1 MTDTGFS
8 IGHYTDKKSITGCT
22 VLLCPEGNRTSCYI
36 SGAAPGSRETALL
49 APEKKIQSVQAI
61 LLTGGSAFGLSA
73 AQGVV
78 QYLAEEKAGYVTRF
92 GTIPIVPA
100 AVVYDLNIGDATI
113 RPTAENAYQ
122 ACRSA
127 SPDKINWHGSVGAGT
142 GVTVGKWAGI
152 EKAMKG
158 GLGVA
163 EITVADAW
171 IRAIAV
177 VNAVGDVIDEQG
189 KIVAGAWAEN
199 QGFLADNDPGKR
211 WKLPEVGIME
221 NTVLSIVMTNVR
233 LDKLQTFL
241 LAQRAHNGYARAI
254 IPTNTSYDGDIIFAV
269 SSCRIE
275 FTPDIVFDM
284 AAEVVRR
291 AIIDAVINAESLGGV
306 RSYKSN

>member
-1 MTDTGFS
+1 MTALGFS
-8 IGHYTDKKSITGCT
+8 IGHYTDKQNITGCT

-73 AQGVV
+73 AQGVM
-78 QYLAEEKAGYVTRF
+78 QYLGEQKAGYVTRF
-92 GTIPIVPA
+92 ATIPIVPA
-100 AVVYDLNIGDATI
+100 AVVYDLNIGDSTTC
-113 RPTAENAYQ
+113 PTAENAYQ

-127 SPDKINWHGSVGAGT
+127 SIENMNWHGSIGAGT

-163 EITVADAW
+163 EITVSDAW

-177 VNAVGDVIDEQG
+177 VNAVGDIIDEQG
-189 KIVAGAWAEN
+189 KIIAGAWTEN
-199 QGFLADNDPGKR
+199 QGFLAESDPGKR
-211 WKLPEVGIME
+211 WVVPEVGIIE
-221 NTVLSIVMTNVR
+221 NTVLSIVITNVR
-233 LDKLQTFL
+233 LDKTQTFL

-254 IPTNTSYDGDIIFAV
+254 IPANTSYDGDIIFAV
-269 SSCRIE
+269 SSCQIE

-284 AAEVVRR
+284 AAEAIRR
-291 AIIDAVINAESLGGV
+291 AIIDAVIHAESLGGV
-306 RSYKSN
+306 RSSKSK